1 MTFITDIVSSYVH
14 EAEVSAIKEMAML
27 GARVEGAASLAWGL
41 PSFRTPEYIRDGVK
55 NCLDQDP
62 DAGKY
67 TLPDGLP
74 EFRQLAAEKIPGR
87 YRSRGIGGG

>member
-41 PSFRTPEYIRDGVK
+41 PPRQAPEFIQK
-55 NCLDQDP
+55 LLDR
-62 DAGKY
+62 DAGAGCAVCY
-67 TLPDGLP
+67 LV
-74 EFRQLAAEKIPGR
+74 RYAAKKQAL
-87 YRSRGIGGG
+87 